1 MLRAIQCRKLFRI
14 LKGPIPWEM
23 LAVLDEAMISIAG
36 VVNLSVPV
44 LSDKRIVQP
53 AADVEPGAPM

>member
-1 MLRAIQCRKLFRI
+1 
-14 LKGPIPWEM
+14 M